1 MKVYISTH
9 SRGYISYPVH
19 KVFVSPARLLQWALY
34 LHKCGKAFSSFFLLS
49 LLQSYKPV
57 SICTLRLRLP
67 LPRASFSGVSFW
79 LTFSSMMLYQ
89 QMTQVAQPSSLRY
102 SLGITFCTSFCCV
115 AFSPQLAPP
124 SLPAPPFFP
133 FLFIFLFSFC
143 SSSPTISFFFFP
155 FFFLLLLFM
164 LQWVGQVSNSYLGH
178 HRQVLYHWSPFS
190 FPKLS
195 QTFLSFRV
203 GVWARKPEIQDSFTR
218 I

>member
-1 MKVYISTH
+1 MKVCISTH

-19 KVFVSPARLLQWALY
+19 KVFVSPAHHLQWALY

-124 SLPAPPFFP
+124 SLPAPPSFP
-133 FLFIFLFSFC
+133 SPSFSC
-143 SSSPTISFFFFP
+143 SLSAPPPLPSPLSSSSYSSSCPSEWDRYPTVILGIIGKYSTTEVHFHSQSFLKH
-155 FFFLLLLFM
+155 FFLSESGFGPENQKFRTHSLT
-164 LQWVGQVSNSYLGH
+164 
-178 HRQVLYHWSPFS
+178 FS
-190 FPKLS
+190 
-195 QTFLSFRV
+195 
-203 GVWARKPEIQDSFTR
+203 
-218 I
+218 